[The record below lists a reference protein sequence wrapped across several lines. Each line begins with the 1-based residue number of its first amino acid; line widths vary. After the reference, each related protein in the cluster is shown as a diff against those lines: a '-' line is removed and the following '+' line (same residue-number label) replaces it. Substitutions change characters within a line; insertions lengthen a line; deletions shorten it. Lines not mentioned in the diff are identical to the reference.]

1 MREVVLDTE
10 TTGLDPHQGH
20 RIVEIG
26 CVELINHV
34 PTGRVFQQYL
44 NPGRPMPQGA
54 YAVHG
59 LSDEFLADKP
69 GFSEVADA
77 VLAFIADSPLVIHNA
92 AFDLGFLN
100 AELAGLRRPPL
111 DAGRAIDTVDMAR
124 RLFPGAPANLDALC
138 RRFEIDL
145 CDRTLHG
152 ALKDSHLLA
161 AVYLELCGGRQPAFN
176 LASSARVQSSGQRAT
191 PHTPRVI
198 HPTPE
203 ETAAHIAFLQGLTN
217 PMWHTTP

>member
-10 TTGLDPHQGH
+10 TTGFDPLQGH

-26 CVELINHV
+26 CVELFNHV
-34 PTGRVFQQYL
+34 PTGRAYQQYV
-44 NPGRPMPQGA
+44 NPHRPMPQGA

-59 LSDEFLADKP
+59 LSDDFLADKP
-69 GFSEVADA
+69 AFTEVADSFMD
-77 VLAFIADSPLVIHNA
+77 FIADSPLIIHNA

-100 AELAGLRRPPL
+100 AELAGSGRPPI
-111 DAGRAIDTVDMAR
+111 DNARAIDTVDMAR

-161 AVYLELCGGRQPAFN
+161 AVYLELRGGRQPAFD
-176 LASSARVQSSGQRAT
+176 LASMARLHSSGPRAT
-191 PHTPRVI
+191 RHTPRLI
-198 HPTPE
+198 YPTPE
-203 ETAAHIAFLQGLTN
+203 ETAAHTAFLHHLTN
-217 PMWHTTP
+217 PLWLATP

>member
-34 PTGRVFQQYL
+34 PTGRTYQQYL

-59 LSDEFLADKP
+59 LSDEFLAGKP

-77 VLAFIADSPLVIHNA
+77 FLSFIAGSRLVIHNA

-100 AELAGLRRPPL
+100 AELAGVRRPPL
-111 DAGRAIDTVDMAR
+111 DAGRAIDTVEMAR

-176 LASSARVQSSGQRAT
+176 LATSARLRSSGPRMIR
-191 PHTPRVI
+191 HTPRVI
-198 HPTPE
+198 HPTLE
-203 ETAAHIAFLQGLTN
+203 ERTAHAAFLQGLTDPVWN
-217 PMWHTTP
+217 LRP